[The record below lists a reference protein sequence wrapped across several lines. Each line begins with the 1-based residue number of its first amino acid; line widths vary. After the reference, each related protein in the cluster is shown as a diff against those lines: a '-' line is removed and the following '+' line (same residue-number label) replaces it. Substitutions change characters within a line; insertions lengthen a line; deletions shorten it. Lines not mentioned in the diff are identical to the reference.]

1 MSDKNLEVVEL
12 VNGNQEKVS
21 IPVDSEASKPD
32 WQSMAIEYKNS
43 LLSTVKFPPNPDL
56 DLSKDY
62 SKTTYNTENEIV
74 PLSVDKSGSVD
85 VGVSSYVAKG
95 EAKAVDTENTPSP
108 TDIETKPT
116 DNKAPDSKKKE
127 SPDKP
132 SNAPKQNKSSPTK
145 KASPKTNAENEP
157 EVDKETKGEP
167 QKKKGEKRKANPD
180 NDRSQV
186 NLTEK
191 NNQNVSNNNQSF
203 GLANFNFNGSK
214 SRGQERKIADAG
226 MKKNTF
232 PNPSDKINS
241 IIDLA
246 TQLEQANLDI
256 GHALDTGAPASEL
269 KKHTK
274 KFESTAKNLNSK
286 VKSLGTKLDKLTPEM
301 KTRLGQQISP
311 AKMESLAKK
320 LDSSK
325 NIMSKDNLSKIGM
338 AGSNTLQKL
347 SPELSKSTE
356 KMQQSIQDMTSAIL
370 KSLGIGR

>member
-1 MSDKNLEVVEL
+1 M
-12 VNGNQEKVS
+12 
-21 IPVDSEASKPD
+21 
-32 WQSMAIEYKNS
+32 IEYKNS
-43 LLSTVKFPPNPDL
+43 MLSTVKFPSNPDL
-56 DLSKDY
+56 DLSKDF
-62 SKTTYNTENEIV
+62 SKTTYNPENAIV
-74 PLSVDKSGSVD
+74 PLSVDKAGSVD
-85 VGVSSYVAKG
+85 VGVSSYVSKAQG
-95 EAKAVDTENTPSP
+95 EVKVVDTESTPSP
-108 TDIETKPT
+108 TDNGTKPT
-116 DNKAPDSKKKE
+116 DNKAPDSQPKKQ
-127 SPDKP
+127 
-132 SNAPKQNKSSPTK
+132 SNTPKQNKSSSAK
-145 KASPKTNAENEP
+145 KAPPKANAEKESK
-157 EVDKETKGEP
+157 VDKETKGEP
-167 QKKKGEKRKANPD
+167 QKKKGEKRKETPD

-186 NLTEK
+186 SLTEK

-203 GLANFNFNGSK
+203 GLANFNFNGSG
-214 SRGQERKIADAG
+214 SRRQARKNNNAG
-226 MKKNTF
+226 MKRKTF
-232 PNPSDKINS
+232 PNPSEKMNS

-274 KFESTAKNLNSK
+274 KFESTAKSLNSK
-286 VKSLGTKLDKLTPEM
+286 IQSLGTKLDKLTPDM